1 MGVSTTEDRVKT
13 VDDKVENVVVIS
25 AAVAA
30 VFNATA

>member
-1 MGVSTTEDRVKT
+1 MGVSATADRVKT